1 VVAVAP
7 TVPLPM
13 PFTTNLHTHTFR
25 CQHAS
30 GDASDYARVA
40 AKAGMSVLGMSDH
53 TPLPDGRWPDMR
65 MALSELDEYEAAIA
79 LARSEF
85 PQLRI
90 LIGLECEFALEYEAF
105 YRDEILGRRGYDYL
119 IAGCHYTPL
128 GGDWIPSFG
137 GLDSARTLRAY
148 ADYTIRSMA
157 SELFAFVTHPDLI
170 GCSHQAW
177 TTDTAACA
185 RDICQ
190 AAATLGVPLEINSYG
205 VRKPWM
211 NTSTGPRPAYPW
223 LPFWETAADMGVS
236 VVLSSDAHRPIDTA
250 AGYQEVSAIRDLFKL
265 HEADLSYLT
274 HPGTQAHVN

>member
-1 VVAVAP
+1 
-7 TVPLPM
+7 M
-13 PFTTNLHTHTFR
+13 PFQSNLHTHTFR
-25 CQHAS
+25 CQHAT
-30 GDASDYARVA
+30 GDAPDYARVA
-40 AKAGMSVLGMSDH
+40 SQAGLAVLGFSDH

-65 MALSELDEYEAAIA
+65 MALSELDDYEAAV
-79 LARSEF
+79 ARAREEC

-90 LIGLECEFALEYEAF
+90 LIGLECEFAPEYESF

-119 IAGCHYTPL
+119 IAGCHYTPMA
-128 GGDWIPSFG
+128 GSWIPSFG

-170 GCSHQAW
+170 GCSNQDW

-205 VRKPWM
+205 VRKPWLA
-211 NTSTGPRPAYPW
+211 TPAGARPAYPW

-236 VVLSSDAHRPIDTA
+236 VVLSSDAHRPVDTM
-250 AGYQEVSAIRDLFKL
+250 AGYKEVAAIRDLFKL
-265 HEADLSYLT
+265 READLGYLT
-274 HPGTQAHVN
+274 HPGTEARTR